1 MGRLGSDGFWVGD
14 YGGSP
19 SPQRRRIYSKQK
31 VMNEEDDDE
40 GYSRHKSER
49 KGCIIKAKPSTRCTL
64 SAAGQRQERSFEAYA
79 GERGKAGNSSE
90 VR

>member
-1 MGRLGSDGFWVGD
+1 MYRGFKIKGIESYD
-14 YGGSP
+14 KGIYYEEGK
-19 SPQRRRIYSKQK
+19 RIYSKQK